1 MRNRKKRSH
10 FDMEQYTMEAESPIP
25 SVSDVTLARAAQ
37 AVVSNAIS
45 GAFNDDP
52 VIGPNLSRAISVL
65 GSVIKR
71 HGLLLQKTTADVLAA
86 SGRFDV
92 LADVAIPIVDA
103 ANELLLAGN
112 SAEAL
117 AGINIRADASA
128 ERIVNIDLIVIDPD
142 VNWAGAYDVKRGN
155 GPVDG
160 RTRRP
165 IEHDLKA
172 VRMVL
177 PSYLAKRGYPN
188 VTRVTAGIID
198 YYGATGFSKVM
209 KIGRDDLDDHFD
221 VPIRATLD
229 KVTLCLRD
237 ALHAELP
244 HLFATVLESIHRE
257 SAKNGTMA
265 MCSDSARDQ
274 LQTRNTVAEIIN
286 ARPTGPGPRKS
297 VVDTRMR
304 GSA

>member
-1 MRNRKKRSH
+1 
-10 FDMEQYTMEAESPIP
+10 METESPIP
-25 SVSDVTLARAAQ
+25 SVSDITLARAAQ
-37 AVVSNAIS
+37 VVVSNAIS
-45 GAFNDDP
+45 GAFNDNP

-65 GSVIKR
+65 GSVVKR
-71 HGLLLQKTTADVLAA
+71 HGLLLQKTTADALAA

-92 LADVAIPIVDA
+92 LVDVAIPIVDA
-103 ANELLLAGN
+103 AHELLLAGN
-112 SAEAL
+112 TAEAL

-128 ERIVNIDLIVIDPD
+128 ERIVNIDLVVIDPE
-142 VNWAGAYDVKRGN
+142 VNWAGTYDVKRGN

-172 VRMVL
+172 ARMVL

-188 VTRVTAGIID
+188 ITRVTAGIID
-198 YYGATGFSKVM
+198 YYGATGFNKVM

-221 VPIRATLD
+221 APIRATLD
-229 KVTLCLRD
+229 KVTTCLRD

-257 SAKNGTMA
+257 SAKKGAMA
-265 MCSDSARDQ
+265 SRSEPTRDQ
-274 LQTRNTVAEIIN
+274 PLVRDTVTEIIN

-297 VVDTRMR
+297 VVAAWKR